1 MVQAGEV
8 GGEMLARA
16 VGEALYRAPSPLRLS
31 GDDSLKPVEQAAE
44 ALYRAPVEQAA
55 EALCRSPVEQAAE
68 ALYRAP
74 VEQAAEAAVKLLT
87 PAATAEAVAE
97 LYRRAAVQG
106 HPSGQLALGRC
117 YLSGEGV
124 QRCDRRAREW
134 LERAAAQG
142 ADENVAAAWATDEL
156 AALTRDAE
164 PVK

>member
-1 MVQAGEV
+1 
-8 GGEMLARA
+8 MLARA

>member
-8 GGEMLARA
+8 GGELLARA
-16 VGEALYRAPSPLRLS
+16 VREALYRAPSPLRLS
-31 GDDSLKPVEQAAE
+31 GDDSLK
-44 ALYRAPVEQAA
+44 PVEQAA

>member
-1 MVQAGEV
+1 
-8 GGEMLARA
+8 MLARA

-44 ALYRAPVEQAA
+44 ALYRATVE
-55 EALCRSPVEQAAE
+55 EQAAE

>member
-1 MVQAGEV
+1 
-8 GGEMLARA
+8 MLARA

-31 GDDSLKPVEQAAE
+31 GDDSLKPE
-44 ALYRAPVEQAA
+44 EQAA

>member
-1 MVQAGEV
+1 
-8 GGEMLARA
+8 MLARA

-44 ALYRAPVEQAA
+44 ALYRA
-55 EALCRSPVEQAAE
+55 PVEQAAE

>member
-31 GDDSLKPVEQAAE
+31 GDDSLK
-44 ALYRAPVEQAA
+44 
-55 EALCRSPVEQAAE
+55 PVEQAAE

>member
-1 MVQAGEV
+1 
-8 GGEMLARA
+8 MLARA

-31 GDDSLKPVEQAAE
+31 GDDSLK
-44 ALYRAPVEQAA
+44 PVEQAA

-106 HPSGQLALGRC
+106 HPSGQLSLGRC

>member
-8 GGEMLARA
+8 GGELLARA
-16 VGEALYRAPSPLRLS
+16 VREALYRAPSPLRSS
-31 GDDSLKPVEQAAE
+31 GDDSL
-44 ALYRAPVEQAA
+44 ALYRAPE
-55 EALCRSPVEQAAE
+55 EE
-68 ALYRAP
+68 
-74 VEQAAEAAVKLLT
+74 AAEAAVKLLT
-87 PAATAEAVAE
+87 PTATAEAVAE

-124 QRCDRRAREW
+124 QRCSRRAIEW

-142 ADENVAAAWATDEL
+142 ADENVAAAWAADEL

>member
-8 GGEMLARA
+8 GGELLARA
-16 VGEALYRAPSPLRLS
+16 IREALYRVPSPLRSSS
-31 GDDSLKPVEQAAE
+31 GEDSL
-44 ALYRAPVEQAA
+44 ALYRAPVE
-55 EALCRSPVEQAAE
+55 E
-68 ALYRAP
+68 
-74 VEQAAEAAVKLLT
+74 AAEAALKLLT

-124 QRCDRRAREW
+124 QRCNRRAIEW

-142 ADENVAAAWATDEL
+142 ADENVAAAWAADEL

>member
-1 MVQAGEV
+1 
-8 GGEMLARA
+8 MLARA

-31 GDDSLKPVEQAAE
+31 GDDSLK
-44 ALYRAPVEQAA
+44 
-55 EALCRSPVEQAAE
+55 
-68 ALYRAP
+68 P

>member
-1 MVQAGEV
+1 
-8 GGEMLARA
+8 
-16 VGEALYRAPSPLRLS
+16 
-31 GDDSLKPVEQAAE
+31 
-44 ALYRAPVEQAA
+44 
-55 EALCRSPVEQAAE
+55 
-68 ALYRAP
+68 
-74 VEQAAEAAVKLLT
+74 VKLLT

-124 QRCDRRAREW
+124 QRCNRRAIEW

-142 ADENVAAAWATDEL
+142 ADDNVAAAWAADEL
-156 AALTRDAE
+156 AALTRDADE

>member
-8 GGEMLARA
+8 GGELLARA
-16 VGEALYRAPSPLRLS
+16 VREALYRAPSPLRSSS
-31 GDDSLKPVEQAAE
+31 GDDSL
-44 ALYRAPVEQAA
+44 ALYRAPVE
-55 EALCRSPVEQAAE
+55 EAVD
-68 ALYRAP
+68 
-74 VEQAAEAAVKLLT
+74 AAVKLLT

-124 QRCDRRAREW
+124 QRCNRRAIEW

-142 ADENVAAAWATDEL
+142 ADENVAAAWAADEL

>member
-1 MVQAGEV
+1 
-8 GGEMLARA
+8 MLARA
-16 VGEALYRAPSPLRLS
+16 VREALYRAPSPLRLS

-44 ALYRAPVEQAA
+44 ALCRA
-55 EALCRSPVEQAAE
+55 PVEQAAE